1 VSKIAATQMQSIL
14 SDTAYIAHLL
24 GCIRRA
30 HGPIM
35 DPYINEAIDT
45 NRRIFEALCNASL
58 VDVVVETK
66 GEKVR

>member
-1 VSKIAATQMQSIL
+1 VSKIAATQMKSIL
-14 SDTAYIAHLL
+14 TDSAYIAHLL

-45 NRRIFEALCNASL
+45 NRRMFEALLDASL
-58 VDVVVETK
+58 VEVVVETK
-66 GEKVR
+66 KEKVR